1 MNYNDFINT
10 LSRRLEYETEKTA
23 SFCASVVG
31 VITKKLQAGETVCL
45 SGFGNF
51 SVLKQLEHVSVNS
64 LTGQRT
70 LEPPRL
76 EVRFE
81 FMSDQITEAKESNLL
96 SGDAETFVK
105 EFCSLLAEGLR
116 TDNYV
121 NIKGLGT
128 FKKIEGNVSYVPD
141 SVLRDTI
148 NKPFSHFEAVVLA
161 EGVDFSE
168 IDAKPAEEEAA
179 VEDVQSQSQNDGPS
193 PQTNEDLPQET
204 KPEETKPEETKPEET
219 KPQESSSDEGLQ
231 WGIIAP
237 IFLAGLLI
245 GGFLVWAVMTY
256 WNQ

>member
-10 LSRRLEYETEKTA
+10 LSRRLECETDKTA

-81 FMSDQITEAKESNLL
+81 FMSDQITEAKELNLL

-105 EFCSLLAEGLR
+105 EFCSLLAEGLK

-168 IDAKPAEEEAA
+168 IDAKPAEEETA

-193 PQTNEDLPQET
+193 PQTKEVLPQ
-204 KPEETKPEETKPEET
+204 ETKPEETKPEET

-245 GGFLVWAVMTY
+245 GGFLVWAIMAH
-256 WNQ
+256 